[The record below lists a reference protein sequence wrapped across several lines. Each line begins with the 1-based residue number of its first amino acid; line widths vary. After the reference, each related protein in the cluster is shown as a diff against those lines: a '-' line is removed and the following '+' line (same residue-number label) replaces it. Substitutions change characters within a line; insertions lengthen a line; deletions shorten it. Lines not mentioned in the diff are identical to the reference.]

1 MLTIWL
7 LIGGVEAPK
16 VIVHTAESTADG
28 QRIKDGTECQDVIMP
43 SSLARQKYFR
53 LRLVSQPRTM
63 FEVGGVRFPLV
74 SSLRALPPRHPARR
88 KGARSP
94 FELTHSLH
102 NIERCVHGPH
112 PLHVPLT
119 S

>member
-1 MLTIWL
+1 MWENTSGATIIIGDVFWDIDKGLKVLIVNSSALTTR
-7 LIGGVEAPK
+7 P
-16 VIVHTAESTADG
+16 
-28 QRIKDGTECQDVIMP
+28 
-43 SSLARQKYFR
+43 
-53 LRLVSQPRTM
+53 RLVSQPRTM
-63 FEVGGVRFPLV
+63 FESGGVRFPLV

-88 KGARSP
+88 NGARSP